1 MSIKEYRLT
10 SMEEPTDAMLHEL
23 MYQVACSAR
32 QSSYNAKQVL
42 KQKMQETIELIQR
55 QRQTLSSN
63 IKSAADVSFTQ
74 SGAFKKAMD
83 YMDSFVADDFTTPVP
98 VNEDTKVVIAHDK
111 YGYGKEP
118 KNHTLVQYVTIT
130 A

>member
-42 KQKMQETIELIQR
+42 KQKMQETIELIRR

-63 IKSAADVSFTQ
+63 IKNAADVSFTQ

-98 VNEDTKVVIAHDK
+98 VNEDTKVVIAHNK

-118 KNHTLVQYVTIT
+118 KNHTLI
-130 A
+130 

>member
-23 MYQVACSAR
+23 MYQVACAAK

-63 IKSAADVSFTQ
+63 SQ
-74 SGAFKKAMD
+74 
-83 YMDSFVADDFTTPVP
+83 
-98 VNEDTKVVIAHDK
+98 
-111 YGYGKEP
+111 
-118 KNHTLVQYVTIT
+118 
-130 A
+130 